1 MRATAA
7 LVEAQPS
14 EGCFIARREGQRRG
28 EKEGKRERKE
38 RISENR
44 LSRNE
49 SRWCAP
55 VLAYRVGISCNKT
68 ERWDARGWG
77 ISKRERESIEN
88 NYRRSDI
95 HPGLYRVSGERLS
108 TSRGCGDDITGK
120 NPTFIID
127 VLVGAPCSTPSSIVA
142 AYDGG
147 ALRQVASAIRDVC
160 RLSTSG
166 FRGKRRVP
174 GRKTRGTISWNPL
187 DEIRASINSL
197 PFRNIG

>member
-1 MRATAA
+1 MY
-7 LVEAQPS
+7 
-14 EGCFIARREGQRRG
+14 ARHCRVGRSPTVGGMLYSSSQRGRD
-28 EKEGKRERKE
+28 EGKRRGRESEKSESAKTGYRGMRAADAHRSS
-38 RISENR
+38 RIASGYPAIKPNDGTR
-44 LSRNE
+44 GGGG
-49 SRWCAP
+49 
-55 VLAYRVGISCNKT
+55 YR
-68 ERWDARGWG
+68 
-77 ISKRERESIEN
+77 RERESMEN

-160 RLSTSG
+160 RLSTEW
-166 FRGKRRVP
+166 FPR
-174 GRKTRGTISWNPL
+174 
-187 DEIRASINSL
+187 
-197 PFRNIG
+197 